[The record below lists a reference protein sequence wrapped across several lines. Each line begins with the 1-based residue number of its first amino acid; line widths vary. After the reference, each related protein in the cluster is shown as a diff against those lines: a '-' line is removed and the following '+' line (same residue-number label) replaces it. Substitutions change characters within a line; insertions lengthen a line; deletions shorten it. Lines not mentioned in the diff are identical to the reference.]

1 MDQLLFSSV
10 QAFSEKC
17 LHAADA
23 EEVAAELTKL
33 LNGVGITSWYVGSLV
48 HESELKRGFGYF
60 GMPPGWR
67 ERYAEAR
74 HCDTDP
80 VFLHALGGRSP
91 ALWSEC
97 RERAARSNASGRA
110 LKVFGEASEFGL
122 NDGFIMPALGF
133 GGVPGAATFGGDN
146 PDLSPQAQL
155 PLRLVGA
162 FAYEGFRRHVE
173 KFRPVPPTL
182 SQRELEVLRW
192 TAEGKTAWEIGAIL
206 TIAERTVRTHQDHI
220 KSKFGVLTVIQA
232 VVKAALD
239 GTLAYSVASTR
250 YN

>member
-1 MDQLLFSSV
+1 MSAMSFSAV

-17 LHAADA
+17 LRADTADEITAA
-23 EEVAAELTKL
+23 LTKL
-33 LNGVGITSWYVGSLV
+33 LGSVGLTSWYVGSLV

-67 ERYAEAR
+67 ERYAEAH
-74 HCDTDP
+74 HCDCDP
-80 VFLHALGGRSP
+80 VFLHALAGRSP

-97 RERAARSNASGRA
+97 RVRASGGSPNAMR
-110 LKVFGEASEFGL
+110 VFGEAEDFGL
-122 NDGFIMPALGF
+122 NDGFVMPALGF
-133 GGVPGAATFGGDN
+133 GGVPGAATFGGRH
-146 PDLSPQAQL
+146 PDLSPGAQL
-155 PLRLVGA
+155 SLRLVGA
-162 FAYEGFRRHVE
+162 FAYEGLRRQVE
-173 KFRPVPPTL
+173 KFKPVPQAL

-220 KSKFGVLTVIQA
+220 KAKYGVTTVIQA
-232 VVKAALD
+232 VVRAALD
-239 GTLAYSVASTR
+239 GTLAFAATSTR

>member
-17 LHAADA
+17 LHASSA
-23 EEVAAELTKL
+23 EEVSGELTRL
-33 LNGVGITSWYVGSLV
+33 LKSVGLTSWYVGSLV
-48 HESELKRGFGYF
+48 HESELVRSFGFF

-74 HCDTDP
+74 HSDTDP
-80 VFLHALGGRSP
+80 VFLHALAGRSP
-91 ALWSEC
+91 TSWNEC
-97 RERAARSNASGRA
+97 RDRALGAKASGRA
-110 LKVFGEASEFGL
+110 LSVFGEAATFGL

-133 GGVPGAATFGGDN
+133 GGVPGAATFGGDK
-146 PDLSPQAQL
+146 PDLSPEAQL
-155 PLRLVGA
+155 SLRLVGA
-162 FAYEGFRRHVE
+162 FAYEGFRRLVE
-173 KFRPVPPTL
+173 KFKPVPPAL

-220 KSKFGVLTVIQA
+220 KAKYGVMTVIQA
-232 VVKAALD
+232 VVKATLD
-239 GTLAYSVASTR
+239 GTLAFSMASTR